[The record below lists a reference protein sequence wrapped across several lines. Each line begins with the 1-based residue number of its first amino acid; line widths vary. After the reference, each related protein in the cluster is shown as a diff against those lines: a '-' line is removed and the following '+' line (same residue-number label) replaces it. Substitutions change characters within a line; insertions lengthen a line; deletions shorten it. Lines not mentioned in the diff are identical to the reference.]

1 MKNQM
6 KLSALTLAMTMAA
19 LTTSSLQAAEQTAGK
34 DANNEEIEKI
44 AVTGSRIKRADFE
57 GVAPVTVI
65 TAEDIANSGLSSIAE
80 VLQASV
86 ANTGGSLNGD
96 SDGFTDSA
104 SSVNLRGMGANRTL
118 VLINGRRQASFPS
131 AAGGTSNFVDVSDI
145 PTAAVDRV
153 EILTGG
159 ASAIYGSDAVGGVV
173 NIILKKQYDGAKVEA
188 KYSDTTQGGGA

>member
-1 MKNQM
+1 M
-6 KLSALTLAMTMAA
+6 
-19 LTTSSLQAAEQTAGK
+19 LQ
-34 DANNEEIEKI
+34 
-44 AVTGSRIKRADFE
+44 
-57 GVAPVTVI
+57 
-65 TAEDIANSGLSSIAE
+65 SSI
-80 VLQASV
+80 
-86 ANTGGSLNGD
+86 ANTGGSLNGE

-145 PTAAVDRV
+145 PTAAVARI

-173 NIILKKQYDGAKVEA
+173 NIILKTEYEGAKVA
-188 KYSDTTQGGGA
+188 VKYNDPTQGGGEQLGASPLQERHQNARRRRRRRRRGGALGVCEERGAVGAEERPGHASQA